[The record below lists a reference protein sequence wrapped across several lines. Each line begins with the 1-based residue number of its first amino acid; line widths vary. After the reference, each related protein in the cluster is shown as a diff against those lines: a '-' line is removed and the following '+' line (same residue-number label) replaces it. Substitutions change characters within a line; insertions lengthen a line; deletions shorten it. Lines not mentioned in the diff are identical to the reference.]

1 MSIVEADFE
10 WPKTE
15 EDDDKEEEEEDN
27 EELESSI
34 NNVALDGLKMQ
45 CEINDQSKEQEKS
58 DFMLKGIN
66 LEVKK
71 GQLVAIIG
79 RVGSGKTSLLNA
91 ILGEISKVRG
101 ELTIFSDDN
110 EDGNN
115 DNMRMPLSYVSQRYN
130 YNCVFFL
137 VSILLCSLYVFMFVS
152 VLNL

>member
-1 MSIVEADFE
+1 MSIVDADFE

-15 EDDDKEEEEEDN
+15 EDDDKEEEEEEEEEDD
-27 EELESSI
+27 EELDGDDI
-34 NNVALDGLKMQ
+34 KNVALDGLKMQ
-45 CEINDQSKEQEKS
+45 CEINDQSKKQEKS

-101 ELTIFSDDN
+101 ELTIFSDED

-115 DNMRMPLSYVSQRYN
+115 VMRMPLSYVSQRYN
-130 YNCVFFL
+130 YKGFF
-137 VSILLCSLYVFMFVS
+137 
-152 VLNL
+152 